1 MGEDGDGTLGDLL
14 PSPAPGPDD
23 VVDGLFREAAVRRAV
38 RTLPERDRVVVR
50 MRYGIGGEVPRS
62 LKEIGEMLKLTP
74 ERVRQIEAAALARL
88 ADTRE
93 LTGVAAA

>member
-1 MGEDGDGTLGDLL
+1 MRPPLL
-14 PSPAPGPDD
+14 
-23 VVDGLFREAAVRRAV
+23 
-38 RTLPERDRVVVR
+38 VVR

-62 LKEIGEMLKLTP
+62 LKEIGEMLELTP

>member
-1 MGEDGDGTLGDLL
+1 M
-14 PSPAPGPDD
+14 
-23 VVDGLFREAAVRRAV
+23 
-38 RTLPERDRVVVR
+38 VVR

-62 LKEIGEMLKLTP
+62 LKEIGEMLELTP